1 MISKKLLKLFFIL
14 MLGVLLVPN
23 LGVDAAT
30 YGINIEHVEY
40 CDLDDDGKEDDVYA
54 EILVSMFEGT
64 KNLIFK
70 TTLKFDGEILHSI
83 YRDNHVRT
91 EDEMLY
97 KFYFINV
104 AYESGWY
111 VLQSWFFI
119 YNEEQSGFYF
129 DITIFDPPGGD
140 PDYPIGGGLDPGP

>member
-83 YRDNHVRT
+83 YRLSLIH
-91 EDEMLY
+91 
-97 KFYFINV
+97 I
-104 AYESGWY
+104 
-111 VLQSWFFI
+111 
-119 YNEEQSGFYF
+119 
-129 DITIFDPPGGD
+129 
-140 PDYPIGGGLDPGP
+140 